1 MSVKK
6 YSVMISG
13 HRTSISLE
21 PEFWEEIK
29 RLAKEENI
37 SVAALVTDIDNS
49 RNGNLSSALRLFV
62 LKKLKQYKHVL
73 DTSV

>member
-1 MSVKK
+1 
-6 YSVMISG
+6 MISG

-37 SVAALVTDIDNS
+37 SVAALVADIDNS